1 MTQISSPC
9 IKLCA
14 IDPAS
19 GLCTGCGRTMAEIGR
34 WGALS
39 EAQRLAI
46 MATLKERRRLAAT
59 QRRSEGLKPSY

>member
-1 MTQISSPC
+1 MIQISSPC

-39 EAQRLAI
+39 EPQRLAI
-46 MATLKERRRLAAT
+46 MATLKERRRLAAVAKKAS
-59 QRRSEGLKPSY
+59 QS